1 MAKSN
6 ERGPLLFVD
15 TTYKGCR
22 VTEQSF
28 FKTPTQKPKDIVA
41 ENYVHSF
48 DRLEESHFQ
57 ALVPKEDD
65 MQENT
70 YEESVVESDDCP
82 YETVNIVVNYHQ
94 EPAKVSEKSEST
106 SCPVPKV
113 EASEP
118 QVEVE
123 GVAVDSTEEMEEQV
137 VEIVDQVVEESP
149 SEVTLE
155 DEGANDVQDSQ
166 DAVVELDEKQQELLT
181 FIQEL
186 TNRPLLMKAP
196 IVQIVK
202 KDGSLKSGMI
212 ELKDDRHITIDN
224 LKDEIEVISVAE
236 IEGIRILHL

>member
-70 YEESVVESDDCP
+70 NTPMKRSILLLIIIKNLQKCQRK
-82 YETVNIVVNYHQ
+82 VNQ
-94 EPAKVSEKSEST
+94 
-106 SCPVPKV
+106 
-113 EASEP
+113 
-118 QVEVE
+118 
-123 GVAVDSTEEMEEQV
+123 
-137 VEIVDQVVEESP
+137 
-149 SEVTLE
+149 
-155 DEGANDVQDSQ
+155 
-166 DAVVELDEKQQELLT
+166 
-181 FIQEL
+181 
-186 TNRPLLMKAP
+186 
-196 IVQIVK
+196 
-202 KDGSLKSGMI
+202 
-212 ELKDDRHITIDN
+212 
-224 LKDEIEVISVAE
+224 
-236 IEGIRILHL
+236 LHALCQK